1 MCECVGYWIDKSV
14 VPGTLKVIQ
23 SPPLGAQGHVPEAP
37 GLPLFQPARFLA
49 TAPLFFAPSR
59 LMALHLLL
67 ANLIA
72 QL

>member
-49 TAPLFFAPSR
+49 MAPS
-59 LMALHLLL
+59 LLCTL
-67 ANLIA
+67 KVNGPPPAPC
-72 QL
+72 